1 MVQDLDVKVLIFSQF
16 GKKVPKQH
24 KLSPD
29 AFMQMVL
36 QLAYFR

>member
-1 MVQDLDVKVLIFSQF
+1 MVQDLDVKVLMFSHF
-16 GKKVPKQH
+16 GKNLPKQH